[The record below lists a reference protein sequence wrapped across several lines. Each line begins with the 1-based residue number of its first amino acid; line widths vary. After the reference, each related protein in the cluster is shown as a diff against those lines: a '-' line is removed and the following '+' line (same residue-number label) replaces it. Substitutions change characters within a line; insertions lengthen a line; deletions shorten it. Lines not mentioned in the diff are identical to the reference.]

1 MNQSCFLSGLQVP
14 HLSSVGEAPSHP
26 AFSLGAHGVL
36 WHLPSLSS
44 DCPVSLLPSTI
55 PSCVCLCSVE
65 HSLLIAE
72 WLNSSPNPDTGG
84 STPEACRW
92 EVASRWALP
101 SCTWGRCPRRC
112 PLGPPSI
119 PQLAKQ
125 SLRPFC
131 TICNRYFKTPRKFVE
146 HVKSQGHKDKAKEVT
161 PAPSEDRGPE
171 HYGALAKA
179 TQQVE
184 VYSRPNSQQ
193 GQRDW
198 SSLGCE
204 VVGVS
209 HCGCPELT

>member
-1 MNQSCFLSGLQVP
+1 MGSSGTCPLC
-14 HLSSVGEAPSHP
+14 L
-26 AFSLGAHGVL
+26 LTVL
-36 WHLPSLSS
+36 
-44 DCPVSLLPSTI
+44 SLLPSTI

-72 WLNSSPNPDTGG
+72 WLNSNPNPDTGG
-84 STPEACRW
+84 STPEAFRW
-92 EVASRWALP
+92 EVASHWALA
-101 SCTWGRCPRRC
+101 SCTWGRCPCHC

-161 PAPSEDRGPE
+161 PAPLEDRGPE
-171 HYGALAKA
+171 HYRALAKA

-193 GQRDW
+193 GRRTGAP
-198 SSLGCE
+198 LGCE

-209 HCGCPELT
+209 HFGCPELT